1 MMCGISV
8 EGDFL
13 SFCDQ
18 RFIKM
23 CPVLDGCEVVNTS
36 NLGRKVKVIEKIIV

>member
-1 MMCGISV
+1 MRYGISV
-8 EGDFL
+8 EDEFL
-13 SFCDQ
+13 IFCDQ

-23 CPVLDGCEVVNTS
+23 CPVLDGYEVVTTS